1 MVWRVSRWDIETLN
15 FAMQVTVKLPDE
27 IAEGLGR
34 DAEVPRRV
42 LEALVLQQYLTEEIS
57 LGRLAELLGLNRM
70 GAEDFLDRNNARLPY
85 TREMLEEDRRNLAKV
100 FGTR

>member
-1 MVWRVSRWDIETLN
+1 
-15 FAMQVTVKLPDE
+15 MQITVKLPDE

-42 LEALVLQQYLTEEIS
+42 LEALVLQRYLSEKIS
-57 LGRLAELLGLNRM
+57 LGRLAELLGLSR
-70 GAEDFLDRNNARLPY
+70 AEAEAFLDRNNARLPY
-85 TREMLEEDRRNLAKV
+85 TREMLEEDRRNLAEI